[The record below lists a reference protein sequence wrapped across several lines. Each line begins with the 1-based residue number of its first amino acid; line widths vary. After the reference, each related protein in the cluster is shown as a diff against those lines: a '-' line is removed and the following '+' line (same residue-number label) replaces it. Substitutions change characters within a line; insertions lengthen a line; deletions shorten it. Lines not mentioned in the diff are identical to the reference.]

1 MEKLMGMI
9 KKELT
14 EIENKGINASNLE
27 MVSKLTNIYKDLAKG
42 KHYEEKDEEGGQ
54 EMPSYERYREGGG
67 YGATSYRDGYR
78 DGYNDGGSGGSG
90 GGYGAYSEYG
100 RRGVPGSG
108 RGRYRNS
115 RMQEHIERMR
125 EGADEYEYGKERY
138 MHGGDDSRVVEG
150 LEKLM
155 YAVCML
161 VESTMDFAETPAEKE
176 IVRKHIQKISRI

>member
-1 MEKLMGMI
+1 MEKLMGMV
-9 KKELT
+9 KKELG
-14 EIENKGINASNLE
+14 EIENKGLNSSNLE
-27 MVSKLTNIYKDLAKG
+27 LLGKLADIYKDLAKG
-42 KHYEEKDEEGGQ
+42 KHYEEKGEGGQ
-54 EMPSYERYREGGG
+54 EMTDYGRYRDGG
-67 YGATSYRDGYR
+67 YGTRYYD
-78 DGYNDGGSGGSG
+78 G
-90 GGYGAYSEYG
+90 GGYGAYSDYG
-100 RRGVPGSG
+100 RRGVPGS
-108 RGRYRNS
+108 GRYRNS

>member
-1 MEKLMGMI
+1 MEKIMEMV
-9 KKELT
+9 KKELG
-14 EIENKGINASNLE
+14 EIEGKGLSSNNLE
-27 MVSKLTNIYKDLAKG
+27 LAGKLANIYKDLAKG
-42 KHYEEKDEEGGQ
+42 KHYEEKQEKGGQ
-54 EMPSYERYREGGG
+54 EMTDYGRYRD
-67 YGATSYRDGYR
+67 SNNYRDGYR

-90 GGYGAYSEYG
+90 GYSAYSDYG

-138 MHGGDDSRVVEG
+138 MHGGDESRVVEG

>member
-1 MEKLMGMI
+1 MEKLIGMV
-9 KKELT
+9 KKELG
-14 EIENKGINASNLE
+14 EIEDKGINTNNLE
-27 MVSKLTNIYKDLAKG
+27 MVSKLANIYKDLAKG
-42 KHYEEKDEEGGQ
+42 KHYEEKEKEGGQ
-54 EMPSYERYREGGG
+54 EMSDYGRYREGGG

-78 DGYNDGGSGGSG
+78 DGYNDGGSGSG
-90 GGYGAYSEYG
+90 GGYGAYSDYG

-115 RMQEHIERMR
+115 RMQEHIEKMR

>member
-1 MEKLMGMI
+1 MDKIIGMV
-9 KKELT
+9 KKELG
-14 EIENKGINASNLE
+14 EIENKGISANNLE
-27 MVSKLTNIYKDLAKG
+27 LVNKLSEIYKNLAKG
-42 KHYEEKDEEGGQ
+42 KHYEENEEGGQ
-54 EMPSYERYREGGG
+54 GMSDYGRYRDGG
-67 YGATSYRDGYR
+67 YGATNYRDGYR
-78 DGYNDGGSGGSG
+78 DGYGIYED
-90 GGYGAYSEYG
+90 YG

>member
-1 MEKLMGMI
+1 MEKLMEMV
-9 KKELT
+9 KKELG
-14 EIENKGINASNLE
+14 EIENKGITASNLDL
-27 MVSKLTNIYKDLAKG
+27 VGKLADIYKDLAKG
-42 KHYEEKDEEGGQ
+42 KHYEEKDEGGQ
-54 EMPSYERYREGGG
+54 EMTEYSRYRDGG
-67 YGATSYRDGYR
+67 YGAGGYRDGYR
-78 DGYNDGGSGGSG
+78 DGYNDGGSSS
-90 GGYGAYSEYG
+90 GYGAYSDYG

-115 RMQEHIERMR
+115 RMQEHIEKMR

-138 MHGGDDSRVVEG
+138 MHGGDESRVVEG

-161 VESTMDFAETPAEKE
+161 VESTMDFAETPTEKE